1 MTTVFT
7 TQSLFVICA
16 CAISKRGQALNLYVF
31 EHPATKQ
38 RKIVKLGFAWD
49 ALFLNWFFGLPLL
62 RRGLWFDGIFGFLAM
77 LFMMAV
83 FPIGVV
89 GIIAGS
95 GLYEGFT
102 ANRSQAQKLHG
113 KGYRIVGDEGSR
125 MLAETSWKLDKGGLT
140 PALAE

>member
-1 MTTVFT
+1 M
-7 TQSLFVICA
+7 
-16 CAISKRGQALNLYVF
+16 NLYVF

-49 ALFLNWFFGLPLL
+49 VLFLNWFFGLPLL
-62 RRGLWFDGIFGFLAM
+62 RRGLWFDGIVGFLGM

-83 FPIGVV
+83 FPIGVF
-89 GIIAGS
+89 GIIAAS

-102 ANRSQAQKLHG
+102 ANRSQAQKLYG

-125 MLAETSWKLDKGGLT
+125 MLAETSWKLAQGRVAA
-140 PALAE
+140 ALAE